1 MEVFFFFALIIVGVA
16 FFVFRHSKA
25 TNEAWA
31 QAASRLRL
39 DFEDGLSIRKM
50 HGKRVD
56 LSLEIRTESVSKA
69 TWTKYMVKFAEP
81 LPFPIRL
88 QPQGIF
94 SEVRNA
100 FLDRI
105 DIETGDHGFDSR
117 LVIES
122 KRVEDVRDFL
132 DERARTAIM
141 NLLSR
146 FDLFEMTERGIIAT
160 QKQVTSGTTKLVE
173 DVQLLEAS
181 ARKLLESARPPVE
194 PAKVPPPL
202 PSRKKAEEPAPEL
215 PDEEGI
221 VPSTETETP
230 PLEEEI
236 FEVPVPKIQIE
247 HITATEPTAIGEPTP
262 AAPLEEDS
270 IFAMHCRELFSECQ
284 GRYEMSRMFD
294 AELKGNEIDE
304 TAILLLAEPFSMDR
318 IFGRGPGIKLTFGLG
333 ALPGGDDLQLS
344 INAEYPLKK
353 WKPKEGG
360 MVSFRGTIVSFDPFS
375 NTLYAKAPEQ
385 EGEERSI
392 LTSAGAPSKYAS
404 TLLSHSGPHK
414 SSGLSGQ

>member
-39 DFEDGLSIRKM
+39 DFEEGLSIRKM

-69 TWTKYMVKFAEP
+69 TWTKYMVQFAEP

-105 DIETGDHGFDSR
+105 DIETGDAAFDSQ

-122 KRVEDVRDFL
+122 KRAEDVRGFL
-132 DERARTAIM
+132 DQRARTAIM
-141 NLLSR
+141 KLLSR

-160 QKQVTSGTTKLVE
+160 QKRVSSSTTKLVE

-194 PAKVPPPL
+194 PARVPPPL
-202 PSRKKAEEPAPEL
+202 PPRKKTEEPAPEL

-230 PLEEEI
+230 LLEEEI

-247 HITATEPTAIGEPTP
+247 PSTFTDP
-262 AAPLEEDS
+262 AFSPDQPLSTLPNEDT
-270 IFAMHCRELFSECQ
+270 IFAMHCRELFSDCRS
-284 GRYEMSRMFD
+284 RYEMSKVFTT
-294 AELKGNEIDE
+294 EVKGNRIEE
-304 TAILLLAEPFSMDR
+304 SAILLRAEPFSMDR
-318 IFGRGPGIKLTFGLG
+318 ILGRGPGILRTFSLGKLNDGNELFLVADT
-333 ALPGGDDLQLS
+333 PGDES
-344 INAEYPLKK
+344 PSK
-353 WKPKEGG
+353 WKQREGQS
-360 MVSFRGTIVSFDPFS
+360 VTVAGTLVAFDPFS
-375 NTLYAKAPEQ
+375 YRIFLKEPV
-385 EGEERSI
+385 EEECSTI
-392 LTSAGAPSKYAS
+392 L
-404 TLLSHSGPHK
+404 
-414 SSGLSGQ
+414 